1 MDAFLKEQQAFAL
14 LFRMGVVGREEWR
27 EWLRQEYNI
36 PMAPPV
42 TIEVDD
48 AVAGVHNLGMVVE
61 EMVDARMSRIFFE
74 AEQGDTNEAQAE
86 QNGPGPQVTDELTD
100 EELQRLAEE
109 G

>member
-14 LFRMGVVGREEWR
+14 LFRLGVIGREEWR
-27 EWLRQEYNI
+27 EWLRQEYNV
-36 PMAPPV
+36 PLAPPV
-42 TIEVDD
+42 AIEVDD
-48 AVAGVHNLGMVVE
+48 AATGVHNLGMVVE

-74 AEQGDTNEAQAE
+74 AEQGETNE
-86 QNGPGPQVTDELTD
+86 NGDEPQQVTGELTD